1 MEHLPQT
8 LAIYFNE
15 ALQLLTDFA
24 DVWVVLKCMCVCVNM
39 LDTVCVFEIDNVKDM
54 NIGINRL
61 LFGNGNFQIFTSTL
75 P

>member
-1 MEHLPQT
+1 MH
-8 LAIYFNE
+8 
-15 ALQLLTDFA
+15 
-24 DVWVVLKCMCVCVNM
+24 VCVCVNM